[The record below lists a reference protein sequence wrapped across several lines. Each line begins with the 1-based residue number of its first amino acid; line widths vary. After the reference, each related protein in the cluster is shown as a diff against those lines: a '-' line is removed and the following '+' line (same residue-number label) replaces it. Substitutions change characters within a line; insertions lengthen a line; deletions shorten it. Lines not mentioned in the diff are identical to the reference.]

1 MNKTNVF
8 LSLLAVF
15 CMATSIIEAS
25 VPAPDACA
33 ICLEDT
39 PTNPVT
45 TTCKHTFCSEC
56 IAGWKQTSNECPTCK
71 SPTLA
76 ALAVTATALKNVVPA
91 VTAAQRATTLA
102 AALAKLD
109 AHTEVIEA
117 ELWDLNA
124 DDLFTVAERAE
135 RNNLMETVG
144 AAMRLIAALRQGNAV
159 APIAARPVAA
169 PRPVAPA
176 YGYAV
181 GVADD
186 DEIPAEILAA
196 SRAAV
201 DEDELLR
208 RALEN
213 SRRTHEDGERR
224 RAAIAAAAYAPVTP
238 PVAAT
243 EQRDWTCPECGKEQ
257 GKFAPNCREC
267 MNWRGKRVDRPLAL
281 PAPAPRTAGGAVGG
295 YGTPA
300 AHPVVAPTATWKCPV
315 GACGHLNAIDQEKC
329 AKCWE
334 FEIVTERPIIAPRA
348 TVPAPIALPAPAPRT
363 AGGAVGGY
371 GAPAAHPVV
380 ARGAGSWTC
389 DICTCINDPV
399 MPQCEACGVERS

>member
-1 MNKTNVF
+1 MNTTNLF
-8 LSLLAVF
+8 LSLVAVV
-15 CMATSIIEAS
+15 CMATGVAQASAPAQNECSICIE
-25 VPAPDACA
+25 PA
-33 ICLEDT
+33 
-39 PTNPVT
+39 TNAVT
-45 TTCKHTFCSEC
+45 TPCQHIFCYEC
-56 IAGWKQTSNECPTCK
+56 LTEWKAKGKNNCPNCNQETLDALQLTPPKITAPATPALRPPAGAAKLHAILREIRAGNEIPE
-71 SPTLA
+71 A
-76 ALAVTATALKNVVPA
+76 ALWDFNADELLQIAAEAARNGQVEKVAAVT
-91 VTAAQRATTLA
+91 
-102 AALAKLD
+102 
-109 AHTEVIEA
+109 
-117 ELWDLNA
+117 
-124 DDLFTVAERAE
+124 
-135 RNNLMETVG
+135 
-144 AAMRLIAALRQGNAV
+144 RLITNMREEEARTTQR
-159 APIAARPVAA
+159 PIAPAA
-169 PRPVAPA
+169 PVVAGA
-176 YGYAV
+176 YGHGA
-181 GVADD
+181 GFAD

-213 SRRTHEDGERR
+213 SRRTHEEGERR
-224 RAAIAAAAYAPVTP
+224 RAATAAATYAS
-238 PVAAT
+238 AAIPAPAI
-243 EQRDWTCPECGKEQ
+243 EQTDWHCPECHKEQ
-257 GKFAPNCREC
+257 GKFADHCRDC
-267 MNWRGKRVDRPLAL
+267 MNRRGKRVARPLAA
-281 PAPAPRTAGGAVGG
+281 PAHAPRTAGGAVGG

-315 GACGHLNAIDQEKC
+315 KACGHLNAIDQEKC

-380 ARGAGSWTC
+380 ARGADSWTC